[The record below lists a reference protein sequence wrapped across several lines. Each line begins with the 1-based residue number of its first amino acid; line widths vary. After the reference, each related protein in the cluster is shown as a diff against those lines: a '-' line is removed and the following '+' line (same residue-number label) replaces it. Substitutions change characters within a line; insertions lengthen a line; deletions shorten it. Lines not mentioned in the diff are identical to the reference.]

1 MTKFQKW
8 ITDQQLPGIH
18 GGWLWCKT
26 TTPGIPAVMEL
37 MELFRIL
44 TMVVDRQTY
53 IYGRT
58 VQLHTHTHRIKWQIT
73 IELVD
78 CINVN
83 ILVVQNVTI
92 GGTYK
97 KESLYYFLQLHV
109 TIIISI
115 KMSIKN
121 KEKTNDGEENS
132 CKK

>member
-1 MTKFQKW
+1 M
-8 ITDQQLPGIH
+8 
-18 GGWLWCKT
+18 
-26 TTPGIPAVMEL
+26 VEL
-37 MELFRIL
+37 YSY
-44 TMVVDRQTY
+44 T
-53 IYGRT
+53 
-58 VQLHTHTHRIKWQIT
+58 HTHTQRVKWQIT